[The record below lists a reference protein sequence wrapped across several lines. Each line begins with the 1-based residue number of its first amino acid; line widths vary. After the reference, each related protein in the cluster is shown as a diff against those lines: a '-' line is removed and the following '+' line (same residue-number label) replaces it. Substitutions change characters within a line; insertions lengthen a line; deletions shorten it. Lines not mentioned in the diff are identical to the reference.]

1 MMISDDPFAEPFDT
15 DKTVIR
21 PNPGGRRQTT
31 AKQPSLSTQ
40 PARPAPSAPPVSQ
53 AGLDSN
59 APVVPTSIAATGM
72 NPLNAAASTLFS
84 LVARIRNRAQHSDPA
99 ALRQSVVNEIR
110 TFGNTAQQNGVPVQ
124 SIRAARYAICATID
138 DVVLNTPWGGQS
150 IWAQQSMVG
159 TFHKETHGGDRF
171 YELLSSLEKAPSQ
184 NIDLLEFL
192 YMCLSLG
199 FEGRLRVEAR
209 GSEKHLHIRD
219 GLARLIRTHRG
230 DADRDL
236 SPHWRGVDVA
246 HRILSNWVPVWV
258 TAGVVL
264 AGMCLLFFGFSFAL
278 SKDTDLLRDKITALN
293 VSGPVVLE
301 RPAPPPPPPPLA
313 PKEVEAIET
322 VSAFLEPEIKEG
334 LVSVEKA
341 GNTLVVRLA
350 GQGMFP
356 SASDHLEKRFE
367 TVVDRVAEA
376 LDGEEGKIIV
386 AGHSDNIPISTARFP
401 SNRALS
407 LARAKSVMN
416 RISEKLSDKDR
427 ISAEGRA
434 DKEPIASNDTAEGR
448 AKNRR
453 IEVILVKAS

>member
-1 MMISDDPFAEPFDT
+1 MTSDDPFAEPFDT

-31 AKQPSLSTQ
+31 AKQATPKPQ
-40 PARPAPSAPPVSQ
+40 PAHSAPTPSAAPP
-53 AGLDSN
+53 AGTGGTI
-59 APVVPTSIAATGM
+59 PVVPTSAATTGM

-110 TFGNTAQQNGVPVQ
+110 AFGNTAQQNGVPVQ

-184 NIDLLEFL
+184 NLDLLEFL

-199 FEGRLRVEAR
+199 FEGRLRVEPR
-209 GSEKHLHIRD
+209 GSEKHLSIRD

-230 DADRDL
+230 DTDRDL
-236 SPHWRGVDVA
+236 SPHWRGANVA
-246 HRILSNWVPVWV
+246 HRILSNWVPVWS
-258 TAGVVL
+258 TGAVVL

-278 SKDTDLLRDKITALN
+278 SQDTDLLRGKITALN

-301 RPAPPPPPPPLA
+301 RPAPPPPPPPPA

-334 LVSVEKA
+334 LVSVEKN

-350 GQGMFP
+350 GKGMFP
-356 SASDHLEKRFE
+356 SASDSLETRFE

-376 LDGEEGKIIV
+376 LDDEDGKIIV

-401 SNRALS
+401 SNLALS

-434 DKEPIASNDTAEGR
+434 DKEPIASNETAEGR

>member
-1 MMISDDPFAEPFDT
+1 MTSDDPFAEPFDT

-21 PNPGGRRQTT
+21 PNPGGRRLTT
-31 AKQPSLSTQ
+31 AKQATPKQQ
-40 PARPAPSAPPVSQ
+40 PAHSARAPSAAPPV
-53 AGLDSN
+53 GTGGTI
-59 APVVPTSIAATGM
+59 PVVPTSAATTGM

-110 TFGNTAQQNGVPVQ
+110 AFGNTAQQNGVPVQ

-184 NIDLLEFL
+184 NLDLLEFL

-199 FEGRLRVEAR
+199 FEGRLRVEPR
-209 GSEKHLHIRD
+209 GSEKHLSIRD

-230 DADRDL
+230 DTDRDL
-236 SPHWRGVDVA
+236 SPHWRGANVA
-246 HRILSNWVPVWV
+246 HRILSNWVPVWS
-258 TAGVVL
+258 TGAVVL

-278 SKDTDLLRDKITALN
+278 SQDTDLLRGKITALN

-301 RPAPPPPPPPLA
+301 RPAPPPPPPPPA

-334 LVSVEKA
+334 LVSVEKN

-350 GQGMFP
+350 GKGMFP
-356 SASDHLEKRFE
+356 SASDSLETRFE

-376 LDGEEGKIIV
+376 LDNEDGKIIV

-401 SNRALS
+401 SNLALS

-434 DKEPIASNDTAEGR
+434 DKEPIASNETAEGR